1 MARRFVPRPATRTQR
16 RKTVWIGTANTVHV
30 NVGSTLSLI
39 HSSFDPSSLS
49 MLAPTVARVRGLLRV
64 APQVWTADLDYS
76 GAFGLAIV
84 SDEAFVA
91 GAASIPRPHDDDD
104 WGGWILHGY
113 YSGHIEAMAVD
124 AGSLLQTQYVL
135 DSKAMRKV
143 EINETLVWMIESQAA
158 AVTVA
163 LQARVLMMLS

>member
-1 MARRFVPRPATRTQR
+1 MARRFPARGRSRSPR
-16 RKTVWIGTANTVHV
+16 RKTVWIGTANTV
-30 NVGSTLSLI
+30 TLGIAAGASVI
-39 HSSFDPSSLS
+39 HSSFAPDALS
-49 MLAPTVARVRGLLRV
+49 MLAPTVARVRGLFRV
-64 APQVWTADLDYS
+64 FPQVWTADLSYS

-104 WGGWILHGY
+104 WGGWIVHGY
-113 YSGHIEAMAVD
+113 YNGHVEASAVN
-124 AGSLLQTQYVL
+124 AGSLVFEPYVV

-143 EINETLVWMIESQAA
+143 ELNETLVWMVEAQSG
-158 AVTVA
+158 AVTIQ